1 MPTEGKKN
9 RRESYPA
16 VNETEVTVNNKMPY
30 SYSQAGI
37 KAVIKYKTLSMIGP
51 LM

>member
-1 MPTEGKKN
+1 MTVEGEKKS
-9 RRESYPA
+9 ESFPA

-30 SYSQAGI
+30 SYSQTGI